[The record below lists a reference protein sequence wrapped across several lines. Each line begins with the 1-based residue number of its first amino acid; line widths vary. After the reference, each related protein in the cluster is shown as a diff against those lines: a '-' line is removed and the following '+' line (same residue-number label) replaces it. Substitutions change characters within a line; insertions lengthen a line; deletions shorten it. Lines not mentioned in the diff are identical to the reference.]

1 MEGQYTG
8 TYIGK
13 EICGFKQNHIYT
25 FETFNNGRHYELTA
39 VYDHTFDEE
48 VDLYITYSNEVIS
61 EREELREE
69 NVKHFLLS
77 DGTSR
82 AVVYEGPVH
91 YLDNGAW
98 RDIDNTLSL

>member
-1 MEGQYTG
+1 MSKKLRLLSFVMTVLILVVSLPVYAFAEAIENMVSDTIEGED
-8 TYIGK
+8 I
-13 EICGFKQNHIYT
+13 
-25 FETFNNGRHYELTA
+25 L
-39 VYDHTFDEE
+39 
-48 VDLYITYSNEVIS
+48 LTYSNDVIS